1 MEERNFKII
10 TIAYFDK
17 QFKRLAKKYPS
28 LKSELITLIKELNN
42 EPDKGTPI
50 GNDCYKIRL
59 AIASKGKGKSGGAR
73 IISYLTITENSVFLL
88 SIYDKSEKENIDDKE
103 LIKLLNFIK

>member
-1 MEERNFKII
+1 MSYKIL
-10 TIAYFDK
+10 TIAPFDK

-28 LKSELITLIKELNN
+28 LKQELIELITTLKAEPLIGFAL
-42 EPDKGTPI
+42 

-73 IISYLTITENSVFLL
+73 VITYVAITDKEIYLL
-88 SIYDKSEKENIDDKE
+88 SIYDKSEQEDMSDKE
-103 LIKLLNFIK
+103 LLRLLELVK